1 MAETYA
7 SVRAESIE
15 KNSHQQ
21 KVDVS
26 RDISVKSQIFG
37 LFKEYHEKLTF
48 Y

>member
-15 KNSHQQ
+15 KNCHQQ

-37 LFKEYHEKLTF
+37 LFEENHENLNF